1 MIYPYFKYFGPRA
14 LRGMLDTYLDW
25 VFLDEMNNV
34 FESTLDV
41 FIISLA
47 KGLCQGHSGNFQ
59 FIV

>member
-1 MIYPYFKYFGPRA
+1 
-14 LRGMLDTYLDW
+14 MLDTYLDW